1 MTQYF
6 SHDYDPI
13 QYYGD
18 KFPLDPTTRQPLE
31 MIPNGP
37 LLDYLRT
44 PYQFQQLTDPALST
58 ADCLTERREE
68 VQRNWARLKEVAQ
81 QERSM
86 HDQTEAAMQQA
97 ANQEL
102 LDEIEEEASDDAN
115 AEDNDEFKIG
125 LSEEEEEEEEEE
137 NEMEEEEAGV
147 GKRRVVDS
155 DSDVDIEELET
166 ASSVASRSTHSA
178 RASQPDVYARRYK
191 PNKRR
196 EHANDAVG
204 VRACVVT
211 LRSSQVTRTSRC
223 SMRTTTSSWWT
234 TRRRRNWRR
243 SWRRTRRKRKRKKS
257 YRFPTHRTRRS
268 LDPGDRKANRNR
280 RSQRRRRFR
289 QWLRHLWTSRESHA
303 NVVCSRRSC

>member
-1 MTQYF
+1 MDNVHTAGHSNRYFLNDPVPILDFRFCRERNSIVGVDDDGSVLMYDCFLVVIPSFGCDRPEKYQYAPMTQYF

-31 MIPNGP
+31 MVPNGP
-37 LLDYLRT
+37 LLDYLRA

-58 ADCLTERREE
+58 SDCLKERREE
-68 VQRNWARLKEVAQ
+68 VERNWARLKEVAQ

-97 ANQEL
+97 ENQEL
-102 LDEIEEEASDDAN
+102 LDEIEEASDDGN

-125 LSEEEEEEEEEE
+125 LSEEEEEEEEE
-137 NEMEEEEAGV
+137 NEMEEEEEEKAGV
-147 GKRRVVDS
+147 EKRRVVDS
-155 DSDVDIEELET
+155 DSDVDIEELEA
-166 ASSVASRSTHSA
+166 ASSVASRSTRST

-204 VRACVVT
+204 
-211 LRSSQVTRTSRC
+211 TSVC
-223 SMRTTTSSWWT
+223 
-234 TRRRRNWRR
+234 
-243 SWRRTRRKRKRKKS
+243 
-257 YRFPTHRTRRS
+257 
-268 LDPGDRKANRNR
+268 GD
-280 RSQRRRRFR
+280 
-289 QWLRHLWTSRESHA
+289 
-303 NVVCSRRSC
+303 V